1 MTLRV
6 EVEHGFGAGFA
17 LDVAFTA
24 PSQGVTALFGPS
36 GSGKSSV
43 LAAVAGL
50 LRPRR
55 GVVELGGE
63 TLLDTARG
71 LFVPPEHRRCAV
83 VFQDARLFPHMSVAT
98 NLRYGLSRA
107 PAGEDGPG
115 FEEVVEL
122 LGLAPL
128 LPRRP
133 RGLSGGERQRVALGR
148 ALLARPRLLLMD
160 EPLASLDVPRRAE
173 VLPFLARLARAARL
187 PVLYVTHALDE
198 VDALAGTLVLL
209 EGGRVRAAGSVEEL
223 SARPDVPL
231 LALRRDAGALI
242 RCTVLAHEAKRG
254 LTRLGFLGGEL
265 LMPLR
270 TEPPGTVLRLRLRAR
285 DVVVALAPPEGIT
298 FGNHIPCV
306 LEGIAPAGTPN
317 EAFLQLRAGPTPLLA
332 RVSQDSVARLGLAPG
347 MAVHA
352 LVKTVVFDH
361 ASVA

>member
-1 MTLRV
+1 
-6 EVEHGFGAGFA
+6 
-17 LDVAFTA
+17 
-24 PSQGVTALFGPS
+24 
-36 GSGKSSV
+36 
-43 LAAVAGL
+43 
-50 LRPRR
+50 
-55 GVVELGGE
+55 
-63 TLLDTARG
+63 
-71 LFVPPEHRRCAV
+71 
-83 VFQDARLFPHMSVAT
+83 
-98 NLRYGLSRA
+98 
-107 PAGEDGPG
+107 
-115 FEEVVEL
+115 VVEL

-198 VDALAGTLVLL
+198 VDALAGALVLL

-254 LTRLGFLGGEL
+254 LTRLGFPGGEL

>member
-1 MTLRV
+1 M
-6 EVEHGFGAGFA
+6 
-17 LDVAFTA
+17 
-24 PSQGVTALFGPS
+24 
-36 GSGKSSV
+36 

-133 RGLSGGERQRVALGR
+133 RGRSGGERQRVALGR

-198 VDALAGTLVLL
+198 VDALAGALVLL

-242 RCTVLAHEAKRG
+242 RCTVLAHEAMRG
-254 LTRLGFLGGEL
+254 LTRLGFPGGEL

>member
-83 VFQDARLFPHMSVAT
+83 VFQDARLFPHMSVGT
-98 NLRYGLSRA
+98 NLQYGLSRA

-115 FEEVVEL
+115 FKEVVEL

-198 VDALAGTLVLL
+198 VDALAGALVLL
-209 EGGRVRAAGSVEEL
+209 EGGRVRAAGSVEER
-223 SARPDVPL
+223 SAFPAASCSCRCGRSRPARYCGCGFVRATWWSRWRRPRASPL
-231 LALRRDAGALI
+231 ETISPACWRASRR
-242 RCTVLAHEAKRG
+242 RG
-254 LTRLGFLGGEL
+254 RRTRPSCSFA
-265 LMPLR
+265 PA
-270 TEPPGTVLRLRLRAR
+270 RLR
-285 DVVVALAPPEGIT
+285 
-298 FGNHIPCV
+298 CW
-306 LEGIAPAGTPN
+306 
-317 EAFLQLRAGPTPLLA
+317 
-332 RVSQDSVARLGLAPG
+332 
-347 MAVHA
+347 
-352 LVKTVVFDH
+352 H
-361 ASVA
+361 ASRRTAWRGSASRREWRCMRW